1 MPHTS
6 EERSLNAD
14 EARVLD
20 QLLSLDFPGASEL
33 RLQQAHARVVGR
45 CQCGCAT
52 VDLAVDISSAPPAQG
67 VRSPIPAEAE
77 VVGEGEQ
84 PPGGVIVFLKDG
96 YLSGL
101 EIYSYGEPIRAWP
114 AAGSLRPYVR
124 GA

>member
-1 MPHTS
+1 MS
-6 EERSLNAD
+6 EERALISD
-14 EARVLD
+14 EIRVMD

-52 VDLAVDISSAPPAQG
+52 VDLAVDVSSAPPARG
-67 VRSPIPAEAE
+67 VPSPIPAEAE
-77 VVGEGEQ
+77 VVGEDEQ
-84 PPGGVIVFLKDG
+84 PVGGVIVFLKDG

-101 EIYSYGEPIRAWP
+101 EIYSHGAPISEWP
-114 AAGSLRPYVR
+114 ATDKLRPYVR